1 MTPYQIVKRFGLKNP
16 IFQKTSNYGHF
27 GRKPYEAEV
36 ELKYNAKGSEE
47 KTNSD
52 GNKVYCKKVDF
63 FGWEKLDEVEK
74 FKAAFN
80 L

>member
-27 GRKPYEAEV
+27 GRDPFEADV
-36 ELKYNAKGSEE
+36 ELQYKAEGSTE
-47 KTNSD
+47 KIVANGIKS
-52 GNKVYCKKVDF
+52 YIKKVSF
-63 FGWEKLDEVEK
+63 FAWEKLDAVEK
-74 FKAAFN
+74 FKSAFK